1 MIILFFT
8 LIFIGIYVL
17 VSAIWF
23 KNNFG
28 KIPFEQLLFHMRMP
42 IATGDLSAISDYFL
56 ATLPITIGI
65 TAIVFLFLS
74 NLEIVN

>member
-1 MIILFFT
+1 
-8 LIFIGIYVL
+8 
-17 VSAIWF
+17 
-23 KNNFG
+23 
-28 KIPFEQLLFHMRMP
+28 MRMP